1 MRRLMLILL
10 SLSFTLV
17 GCSTN
22 PVTGE
27 RNFILPNLDE
37 NWERQVGQQ
46 MYAPMRQSQG
56 GDYILDP
63 ALTDYV
69 EDVGERLAAQA
80 SRDFSYEFHVLNDS
94 TPNAWA
100 LPGGKIVVNRGL
112 LTELNSEAELAA
124 VLGHEIVHADAAHGA
139 RQQSKGMLT
148 QIGMVAAMIYGSSK
162 AESEMGQQI
171 AMIVPQLGAQL
182 ITTKYGR
189 DAERE
194 SDLYGMRYMSAAGYN
209 PLGAVELQ
217 ETFVKLS
224 RDRRS
229 DWLSGMFASH
239 PPSAERVANNR
250 ATARTLPDTGE
261 FGREAYL
268 RKTANLRK
276 TKPAY
281 DAYDRGRKALA
292 EDRVG
297 EARKLADQA
306 IGMVPRE
313 AMFHSLSG
321 DIHAGDDDFRK
332 AESAYNRAVELDGSF
347 FYHYLRR
354 GQARYERRKFD
365 SARIDLEHSLE
376 LLPTAQANYLLGNL
390 DKRDG
395 NLQSAIKHYQ
405 AAAESGSEVSR
416 QAQRE
421 LVLLELPSNPGK
433 YIQSKAALG
442 EGNYVHAAVRNS
454 SPVTVNGIRVK
465 VEYINANGQLRE
477 FSMNFNKTLGP
488 GEWTAL
494 PTKIRDIPDTSE
506 LARRVRVTVIGA
518 KIVEDKKNL
527 RS

>member
-1 MRRLMLILL
+1 MRRLLIILL

-27 RNFILPNLDE
+27 KNFILPNLDE

-56 GDYILDP
+56 GDYMLDP

-80 SRDFSYEFHVLNDS
+80 SRQFAYEFHVLNDS

-139 RQQSKGMLT
+139 RQQSKGTLT
-148 QIGMVAAMIYGSSK
+148 QIGMMAAMIYGSSK
-162 AESEMGQQI
+162 ADSEMGQQI

-217 ETFVKLS
+217 ETFVQLS
-224 RDRRS
+224 KDRKS

-239 PPSAERVANNR
+239 PPSKERVANNK
-250 ATARTLPDTGE
+250 ATAKSLPDSGE
-261 FGREAYL
+261 FGRDVYLQKTAYL
-268 RKTANLRK
+268 RKV
-276 TKPAY
+276 KPAY
-281 DAYDRGRKALA
+281 EAYDKGRKALS
-292 EDRVG
+292 EDKTAQ
-297 EARKLADQA
+297 ARTLADQA
-306 IGMVPRE
+306 IRIEPKE
-313 AMFHSLSG
+313 AMFYSLSG
-321 DIHAGDDDFRK
+321 DIYAGNDNFRK
-332 AESAYNRAVELDGSF
+332 AENAYNRAVQLDDDF

-354 GQARYERRKFD
+354 GQSRYERRKFD
-365 SARIDLEHSLE
+365 TARVDLEHSLE

-390 DKRDG
+390 DKSEG
-395 NLQSAIKHYQ
+395 KLQSAIKHYQ
-405 AAAESGSEVSR
+405 AAAESGSEVSK
-416 QAQRE
+416 QAQQE

-433 YIQSKAALG
+433 YIESKAALA
-442 EGNYVHAAVRNS
+442 EGNYVQAAVRNN

-465 VEYINANGQLRE
+465 VEYINSNGQLRE
-477 FSMNFNKTLGP
+477 FSMNFRKTLGP

-494 PTKIRDIPDTSE
+494 PTKIRDIVDANE
-506 LARRVRVTVIGA
+506 LARRVRVTVTGA
-518 KIVEDKKNL
+518 KIVKDKKNL

>member
-1 MRRLMLILL
+1 MRRLLIILL

-27 RNFILPNLDE
+27 KNFILPNLDE

-56 GDYILDP
+56 GDYLLDP

-80 SRDFSYEFHVLNDS
+80 SRQFAYEFHVLNDS

-139 RQQSKGMLT
+139 RQQSKGTLT
-148 QIGMVAAMIYGSSK
+148 QIGMMAAMIYGSSK
-162 AESEMGQQI
+162 ADSEMGQQI

-217 ETFVKLS
+217 ETFVQLS
-224 RDRRS
+224 KDRKS

-239 PPSAERVANNR
+239 PPSKERVANNK
-250 ATARTLPDTGE
+250 ATAKSLPDGGE
-261 FGREAYL
+261 FGRDVYL
-268 RKTANLRK
+268 RKTAYLRK
-276 TKPAY
+276 VKPAY
-281 DAYDRGRKALA
+281 EAYDKGRKALS
-292 EDRVG
+292 ED
-297 EARKLADQA
+297 ETEQARTLADQA
-306 IGMVPRE
+306 IRIEPKE

-321 DIHAGDDDFRK
+321 DIYAGNDNFRK
-332 AESAYNRAVELDGSF
+332 AENAYNRAVQLDDDF

-354 GQARYERRKFD
+354 GQSRYERRKFD
-365 SARIDLEHSLE
+365 TARVDLEHSLE

-390 DKRDG
+390 DKSEG
-395 NLQSAIKHYQ
+395 KLQSAIKHYQ
-405 AAAESGSEVSR
+405 AAAESGSEVSK
-416 QAQRE
+416 QAQQE

-433 YIQSKAALG
+433 YIESKAALA
-442 EGNYVHAAVRNS
+442 EGNYVQAAVRNN

-465 VEYINANGQLRE
+465 VEYINSNGQLRE
-477 FSMNFNKTLGP
+477 FSMNFRKTLGP

-494 PTKIRDIPDTSE
+494 PTKIRDIVDANE
-506 LARRVRVTVIGA
+506 LARRVRVTVTGA
-518 KIVEDKKNL
+518 KIVKDKKNL
-527 RS
+527 RG